1 MDKQKIYI
9 LNPDYKFKN
18 DEDRV
23 VMYSQTDVRN
33 DSEKEWIGFI
43 HPYQALLLGLFTNES
58 TFEEHCNEISTYF
71 NMPLL
76 QVEEMMSQYVENKGA
91 IYNKN
96 EGTFVK
102 FPKNVLIP
110 FEGQLPDYD
119 FCQDD
124 LMCKTVD
131 INPDR
136 MHKAPHS
143 ALFMLNNHCL
153 TDCLYCYADKRTKC
167 DELTTEEIFGI
178 IDNAKRLKMAKI
190 DVIGGELFIKKD
202 WDKILERLVS
212 YNMSPSFIST
222 KVPVTEKIIEKLKRT
237 RYT

>member
-58 TFEEHCNEISTYF
+58 TFEEHCKEISTYF

-110 FEGQLPDYD
+110 FEG
-119 FCQDD
+119 
-124 LMCKTVD
+124 
-131 INPDR
+131 
-136 MHKAPHS
+136 
-143 ALFMLNNHCL
+143 
-153 TDCLYCYADKRTKC
+153 
-167 DELTTEEIFGI
+167 
-178 IDNAKRLKMAKI
+178 
-190 DVIGGELFIKKD
+190 
-202 WDKILERLVS
+202 
-212 YNMSPSFIST
+212 
-222 KVPVTEKIIEKLKRT
+222 
-237 RYT
+237 